1 MTDEPRKFRYLQYCK
16 LRSSIQ
22 LYSLNRILSKRIY
35 SPLFKVNGI
44 ILPCPR
50 LTFSSRKNSC
60 VSNTSSLDDSTALY
74 RIGLTT
80 LRSGLFV
87 TTFGCSTSFLNSVLP
102 FTLCDLSLT
111 TYFSYLHMLKSNSL
125 IPEPEISRYD
135 SAVNSTGFNL
145 VNEDPRRLRYRH
157 CDKLRSSNKLIPF
170 TIFILNYTFVESIS
184 LSYASPIL
192 ITSNA

>member
-1 MTDEPRKFRYLQYCK
+1 MQYCK

-44 ILPCPR
+44 ILPYPR

-60 VSNTSSLDDSTALY
+60 VSNTSSPGESTALY

-102 FTLCDLSLT
+102 FTLYDLSLT
-111 TYFSYLHMLKSNSL
+111 THFSYLHTLKSNSL
-125 IPEPEISRYD
+125 IPEPEISKYN
-135 SAVNSTGFNL
+135 SAVNSAGLNL
-145 VNEDPRRLRYRH
+145 VNEDPRKLRYRH
-157 CDKLRSSNKLIPF
+157 CDKLRSSNKLMHY
-170 TIFILNYTFVESIS
+170 TIFILNYTFVDSIS
-184 LSYASPIL
+184 LLYASPIL